1 MFGLIEK
8 SIKTGQTQPMLVNNI
23 RIGRYTEKRRLIG
36 VQEYRKKLGNIYYMN
51 EFTRPPRKH
60 RDCVRIYS
68 YIVYYKTEGQAGDI
82 HKSEMIKN

>member
-36 VQEYRKKLGNIYYMN
+36 VQEYRI
-51 EFTRPPRKH
+51 
-60 RDCVRIYS
+60 
-68 YIVYYKTEGQAGDI
+68 KTWKYLLHE
-82 HKSEMIKN
+82 